1 MLDRLSP
8 ARRALLLGGLA
19 AAAAAVVVLTIAVT
33 HRGPASTTEPKDPLP
48 PVVLV
53 PGYGGVTT
61 GLDLM
66 TVALRN
72 DGRFV
77 QVVELGAASLGDL
90 HEQAEIIKATVDDV
104 LSSTGSTS
112 VDVVA
117 FSAGGIATRLWADDD
132 DGASIARR
140 IVTLSTPHHGTE
152 QSAIPTGFGPTPCP
166 VACHQLVAGS
176 SLIRSLNEGDET
188 PAGPDWVSI
197 WSEDDE
203 VVVPPTSA
211 KLQGALDFSVQ
222 SICPDVTV
230 SHQGMTSNLVV
241 IAMVRHELGRA
252 APSKPDASVCGT
264 KGTSPSATP
273 SGSEGR

>member
-8 ARRALLLGGLA
+8 ARRGLIFGGLA
-19 AAAAAVVVLTIAVT
+19 AAVVAIVVLTVAVT
-33 HRGPASTTEPKDPLP
+33 NRGSAGTTELKDPLP

-53 PGYGGVTT
+53 PGYGGMTA
-61 GLDLM
+61 GLDLLS
-66 TVALRN
+66 TALRD

-77 QVVELGAASLGDL
+77 AIVNLGSASLGDL
-90 HEQAEIIKATVDDV
+90 NDQAQIVKGAVDDV

-117 FSAGGIATRLWADDD
+117 FSAGGIATRIWAADD
-132 DGASIARR
+132 DGAKVARR

-152 QSAIPTGFGPTPCP
+152 QSAIPSGFGPDPCP

-176 SLIRSLNEGDET
+176 TLLQSLNDGDET
-188 PAGPDWVSI
+188 PPGPDWVSI

-203 VVVPPTSA
+203 IVVPPTSA
-211 KLQGALDFSVQ
+211 RLQGALDFSVQ
-222 SICPDVTV
+222 SICPDVSV
-230 SHQGMTSNLVV
+230 RHQGMTSNPTV

-252 APSKPDASVCGT
+252 APSEPGSSVCRA
-264 KGTSPSATP
+264 KATAIP
-273 SGSEGR
+273 TP

>member
-1 MLDRLSP
+1 MLDRLTP

-19 AAAAAVVVLTIAVT
+19 TAVVAVVVLTFAVT
-33 HRGPASTTEPKDPLP
+33 HRGPATTTEPKDPLP

-66 TVALRN
+66 ATALRD
-72 DGRFV
+72 DGRYV
-77 QVVELGAASLGDL
+77 QVVDLGPDSLGDL
-90 HEQAEIIKATVDDV
+90 HEQAGIIKASVDDV
-104 LSSTGSTS
+104 LAGTGSTS

-117 FSAGGIATRLWADDD
+117 FSAGGIATRLWVADDH
-132 DGASIARR
+132 GASVARR

-152 QSAIPTGFGPTPCP
+152 RSAIPTGLGPTPCP
-166 VACHQLVAGS
+166 VACHQLTAGS
-176 SLIRSLNEGDET
+176 SLIRALNEGDET

-211 KLQGALDFSVQ
+211 KLEGALDFSVQ
-222 SICPDVTV
+222 SVCPDVSV
-230 SHQGMTSNLVV
+230 GHQGMTSKPVV
-241 IAMVRHELGRA
+241 IAMVRDELGRA
-252 APSKPDASVCGT
+252 APSTPDASVCSASAVS
-264 KGTSPSATP
+264 SP
-273 SGSEGR
+273 